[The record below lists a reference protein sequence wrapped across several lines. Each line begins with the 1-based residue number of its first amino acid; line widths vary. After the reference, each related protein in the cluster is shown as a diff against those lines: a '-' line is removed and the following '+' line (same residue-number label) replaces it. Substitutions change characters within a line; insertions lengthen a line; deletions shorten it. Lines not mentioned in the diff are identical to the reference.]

1 MGQRRPRFRAAA
13 CRGQPH
19 GLKGAAILAEA
30 RVVAVANA
38 FVALA
43 SPRAYRAGMPLD
55 EAIDKIRAQ
64 AGTVFDRRAVTA
76 LENSLE
82 NRGGRDAWADFGKP
96 A

>member
-1 MGQRRPRFRAAA
+1 
-13 CRGQPH
+13 
-19 GLKGAAILAEA
+19 
-30 RVVAVANA
+30 
-38 FVALA
+38 
-43 SPRAYRAGMPLD
+43 MPLE
-55 EAIDKIRAQ
+55 EAIAKIRDQ